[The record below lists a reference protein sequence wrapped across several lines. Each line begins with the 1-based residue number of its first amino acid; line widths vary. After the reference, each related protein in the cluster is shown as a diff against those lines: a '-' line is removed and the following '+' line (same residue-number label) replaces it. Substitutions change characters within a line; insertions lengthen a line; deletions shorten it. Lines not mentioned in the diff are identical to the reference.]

1 MPRKIIVDTHNYNNL
16 YLRKL
21 DNLLKT
27 VNNRIA
33 YTEFRNNILKRQK
46 GKNYQM
52 ESDRIN
58 SVLERS
64 TLHHTHP
71 NYHRLKHRSEE
82 LRKLGAQAF
91 NRGIA
96 D

>member
-1 MPRKIIVDTHNYNNL
+1 MPRKIIIDTHNYNNL
-16 YLRKL
+16 YLGKL

-27 VNNRIA
+27 VNNRIV
-33 YTEFRNNILKRQK
+33 YTEFRNNILKRQT

-58 SVLERS
+58 GVLEKS

-71 NYHRLKHRSEE
+71 NYQRLKQIRRVTQIRRTS
-82 LRKLGAQAF
+82 
-91 NRGIA
+91 I
-96 D
+96 